1 MNYVKKKRLPSL
13 PPFPFLQDSSR
24 NLPLGRGMFAKN
36 PNQMLALRHQKMD
49 TASLPVK
56 GNQMKRRTKRKCT
69 RSWKKPL
76 PLSLSLHKTQN
87 PKKEKKH
94 TMKAPD
100 QPNQKIKM
108 TGPEFPCR
116 SKNAASS
123 VQALFQKKN
132 PTQQTQHTTR
142 T

>member
-1 MNYVKKKRLPSL
+1 VNYIKKKRLPSL

-76 PLSLSLHKTQN
+76 SLSTKPKTQ
-87 PKKEKKH
+87 KKKKKH
-94 TMKAPD
+94 KMKAPD

-108 TGPEFPCR
+108 TGPEFSCR

-123 VQALFQKKN
+123 VQALFQKKTLRN
-132 PTQQTQHTTR
+132 KHKTPHAHK
-142 T
+142 

>member
-1 MNYVKKKRLPSL
+1 
-13 PPFPFLQDSSR
+13 
-24 NLPLGRGMFAKN
+24 MFAKN

-49 TASLPVK
+49 TAERKPKWKEEQK
-56 GNQMKRRTKRKCT
+56 GNAKEAGKNH
-69 RSWKKPL
+69 
-76 PLSLSLHKTQN
+76 SLSTKPKTQ
-87 PKKEKKH
+87 KKKKKH
-94 TMKAPD
+94 KMKAPD

-108 TGPEFPCR
+108 PGPEFSCR
-116 SKNAASS
+116 SKNAASY